1 MLSRFLLVALSAL
14 ALGPV
19 HAADAYPDRPVR
31 IVVGQAAGGGM
42 DTLARLLSEQMGE
55 SLGKPVVVENKSGAG
70 GVIGTEFVAKADPDG
85 YTLMLA
91 PIGNMVFTTILTPNL
106 RYSPQKDFTPVAM
119 LATFPLVLLVKSDLP
134 VATLP
139 ELVEYLRKHPDRA
152 NYGGSGPAF
161 QFASE
166 MFKLRAKV
174 PGEFIQY
181 RSMGETITAI
191 ASGDLA
197 MALVDTGPA
206 ISGLAGG
213 KVKAL
218 AVTSPQRLAAL
229 PGVPTVTE
237 LGLPE
242 LEIEYW
248 AGLFAPAKTPPAVVK
263 RLEGDAA
270 KALRNARVAE
280 RMKGLNMV
288 PGAGGAEQLARAL
301 DTDLRKWSD
310 VARSANIQAAR

>member
-1 MLSRFLLVALSAL
+1 MLPRLMLAALCAL
-14 ALGPV
+14 PLGTAQ
-19 HAADAYPDRPVR
+19 AADAYPDRPIRV
-31 IVVGQAAGGGM
+31 VVGQAAGGGM
-42 DTLARLLSEQMGE
+42 DTLARLVSEQMGE
-55 SLGKPVVVENKSGAG
+55 SLGKPVIVENKTGAG
-70 GVIGTEFVAKADPDG
+70 GVIGTEYVAKAAPDG

-119 LATFPLVLLVKSDLP
+119 LATFPLVLVVKSDLP
-134 VATLP
+134 VASVP
-139 ELVEYLRKHPDRA
+139 ELVQYLRKNPDRA

-181 RSMGETITAI
+181 RSMGETIMAI

-197 MALVDTGPA
+197 MALVDSGPA
-206 ISGLAGG
+206 ITGLAGG

-218 AVTSPQRLAAL
+218 AVTSPRRLATL
-229 PGVPTVTE
+229 PDVPTVTE

-248 AGLFAPAKTPPAVVK
+248 AGLFAPAGTPPAVVK
-263 RLEGDAA
+263 QLEGEVA
-270 KALRNARVAE
+270 KALRNAKVAE
-280 RMKGLNMV
+280 RMKGLNLV
-288 PGAGGAEQLARAL
+288 PGTGGGEQLARAL
-301 DTDLRKWSD
+301 DSDLRKWSD
-310 VARSANIQAAR
+310 VARSANIQATR